1 MLRLIALILG
11 VKLKQRE
18 AILIVQEQNVM
29 RTRYKYAVESTMFDG
44 ILVCYCS
51 ILEKFDAIFL
61 NKFFWV
67 LMEF

>member
-44 ILVCYCS
+44 
-51 ILEKFDAIFL
+51 F
-61 NKFFWV
+61 
-67 LMEF
+67 